1 MANIFSTS
9 CLKPLLSQLTI
20 RSKDQ
25 IVGRWE
31 QKHRERALMQMHT
44 FYFGQSCTLAMA
56 KCLDRLD
63 LSYDLLK
70 SFADNSDNRQTFYD
84 QLNLYGFTRKAWC
97 EKLWEHFNKNADHAH
112 IYHY

>member
-1 MANIFSTS
+1 M
-9 CLKPLLSQLTI
+9 
-20 RSKDQ
+20 
-25 IVGRWE
+25 VERWE
-31 QKHRERALMQMHT
+31 QKKQERILREKYEFH
-44 FYFGQSCTLAMA
+44 FGNNYTLAMA
-56 KCLDRLD
+56 KCLERLN